1 MRYLF
6 LRKLRRKRGTIL
18 SSQKKGTVIFGVGTE
33 CSEIMLTNGAGSQ
46 ATFSFQFQT
55 LLN

>member
-6 LRKLRRKRGTIL
+6 LWKLRRHRGTIL